1 MAKTPQMPAKP
12 ATAFRKKRR
21 GFVHTGGLLGQS
33 IRRTSEKRGFAESR
47 LLTQWVEIAGQAVAN
62 IARPVKVSYD
72 KGGLGA
78 TLTLL
83 TTGANAPMLQM
94 QTPTIIERVNACYG
108 YNAIRRIQITQ
119 TAASGFSEAP
129 SAFEHKPPAG
139 KALPLS
145 PAKVQSIDLAVEDVT
160 DPGLKQAL
168 SRLGANVLAHPK
180 NN

>member
-1 MAKTPQMPAKP
+1 MAKTPQKPAAS
-12 ATAFRKKRR
+12 ATAFRRKRR

-47 LLTQWVEIAGQAVAN
+47 LLTQWLEFAGPVVADIAQ
-62 IARPVKVSYD
+62 PVKVSYGQ
-72 KGGLGA
+72 GGLGA

-83 TTGANAPMLQM
+83 TSGANAPMLQM
-94 QTPTIIERVNACYG
+94 QTPSIIERVNACYG

-119 TAASGFSEAP
+119 TAASGFAEAP
-129 SAFEHKPPAG
+129 TAFAHKQPVR

-145 PAKVQSIDLAVEDVT
+145 PAKAQSIDLAVEDVT
-160 DPGLKQAL
+160 DAGLKQAL
-168 SRLGANVLAHPK
+168 ALLGANVLAHPK